1 VKAHQAWAKSR
12 EAKVCAIMETVST
25 IVLTVLGTLIVQ
37 QVPVVRSWFSSK
49 KRVKASLRTMAM
61 VVTTMRALDENVV
74 SSDML
79 SPFRRFVLL
88 SEDATVMAD
97 IPDSLMYG
105 LLSLQFTVES
115 YLEVVEKKDD
125 YLEGRVRTMESLI
138 NRTLREMGDQTFLD
152 RVKDEANKLAVLIN
166 NQPQKPTR

>member
-1 VKAHQAWAKSR
+1 
-12 EAKVCAIMETVST
+12 
-25 IVLTVLGTLIVQ
+25 
-37 QVPVVRSWFSSK
+37 
-49 KRVKASLRTMAM
+49 
-61 VVTTMRALDENVV
+61 
-74 SSDML
+74 
-79 SPFRRFVLL
+79 
-88 SEDATVMAD
+88 VMAD